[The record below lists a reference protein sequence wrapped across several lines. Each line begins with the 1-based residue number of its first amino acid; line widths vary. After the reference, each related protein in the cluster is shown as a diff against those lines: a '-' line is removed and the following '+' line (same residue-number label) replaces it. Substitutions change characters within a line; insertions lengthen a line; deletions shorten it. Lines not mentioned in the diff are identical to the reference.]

1 MKQTFHLPVSTKFWK
16 YPLLGSLLI
25 VAGGLCIFSQ
35 TAWGNLSTI
44 VGVAFTLLG
53 VWLTLKIFEFGNQFN
68 TQLDK
73 AVQTVQ
79 TITLTSLK
87 LQFLDNLRN
96 LYESAEKDS
105 SARKY
110 WHFIWRFESFDQL
123 SLHLQPE
130 GTGHIRV
137 QILGSNNDPL
147 LVGFEGKE
155 QQIYT
160 VEVLDADDTTA
171 FTANDEAYCTHID
184 GKSYISKNANEIE
197 LLEPIHQFLIV
208 GLGRMQARSVG
219 DRIPKHKR
227 LKDIS
232 KLE

>member
-1 MKQTFHLPVSTKFWK
+1 M
-16 YPLLGSLLI
+16 GGLLI
-25 VAGGLCIFSQ
+25 ISQ

-44 VGVAFTLLG
+44 IGVAFTLLG

-79 TITLTSLK
+79 KITLTSLK

-123 SLHLQPE
+123 SLHLQPQ
-130 GTGHIRV
+130 GSGHIRV

-147 LVGFEGKE
+147 HVGFEGKE
-155 QQIYT
+155 QQMYT
-160 VEVLDADDTTA
+160 VKVLEANDTTA
-171 FTANDEAYCTHID
+171 FARNDQAYCTHIN
-184 GKSYISKNANEIE
+184 GKSYVSKNANEIE
-197 LLEPIHQFLIV
+197 LLEPIHEFLIV
-208 GLGRMQARSVG
+208 GLGRMEVRSVG
-219 DRIPKHKR
+219 DIVPKFKR